1 MYITKFLVVRG
12 LPIAWP
18 AGKFPVPV
26 VESRDRS
33 GDSRQKHVAAAPY
46 FDCRPAVPGSR
57 GNQLGLPR
65 NRVFLVCRR
74 NSRVFCWKSLSIQP
88 KLVHHFTEKIV
99 RRTGCSFY
107 NCYHFFASLGSL
119 FFKCHEILDKL
130 SSNRTIIWGRKGQKP
145 NCNAS
150 APLVSSIIIF

>member
-46 FDCRPAVPGSR
+46 FDCRPAVPGSW
-57 GNQLGLPR
+57 GNPTRVATKQSLSGLQKK
-65 NRVFLVCRR
+65 L
-74 NSRVFCWKSLSIQP
+74 KSLLLKNRFLYELKFVENQEI
-88 KLVHHFTEKIV
+88 HFT
-99 RRTGCSFY
+99 
-107 NCYHFFASLGSL
+107 
-119 FFKCHEILDKL
+119 
-130 SSNRTIIWGRKGQKP
+130 
-145 NCNAS
+145 
-150 APLVSSIIIF
+150 